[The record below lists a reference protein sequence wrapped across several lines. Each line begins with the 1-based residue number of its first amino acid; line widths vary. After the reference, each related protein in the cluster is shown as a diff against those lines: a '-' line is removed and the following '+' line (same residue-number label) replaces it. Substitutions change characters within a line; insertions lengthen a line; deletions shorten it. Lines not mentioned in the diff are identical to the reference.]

1 MCFDPSSLFET
12 TIRHVGGLLSAY
24 ELSGKNNIT
33 LVQKAEQVARELAY
47 AFTDV
52 STCWYY
58 VSGIF
63 DLNAMHRKALSLTV
77 MWTFLIKL
85 P

>member
-52 STCWYY
+52 STRW
-58 VSGIF
+58 
-63 DLNAMHRKALSLTV
+63 
-77 MWTFLIKL
+77 
-85 P
+85 